1 LAEGTVLVRRRALG
15 DVILLGS
22 VTASLP
28 RPVTVV
34 TEPRYVPLAA
44 RLVGVDR
51 AVALGSPV
59 SGRVVDLQRDLRTL
73 LAFPWAR
80 RVHKSSLR
88 RWAMLRGLGGGRASV
103 PELYAQACGV
113 RPRPPPWLELPGTPR
128 EALALV
134 PGAACAPK
142 QWAPAR
148 FVELGRRW
156 GGPVSILGG
165 PGEEALCYAVAAQI
179 PGAVAVCEAG
189 FERTLEALARAI
201 VVVGGDTG
209 LLHLGAA
216 AGARVVALF
225 GPTHPADGFFPY
237 EDGVVI
243 ELALPCRP
251 CTRHRASHCAAGHH
265 GCMGQDVPTVL
276 AAVRSCA
283 G

>member
-1 LAEGTVLVRRRALG
+1 VLVRRRALG

-22 VTASLP
+22 VTASVP
-28 RPVTVV
+28 PPVTVV
-34 TEPRYVPLAA
+34 TEPRFVPLAA

-51 AVALGSPV
+51 AVPLGSPV
-59 SGRVVDLQRDLRTL
+59 SGAVVDLQRDLRTL

-80 RVHKSSLR
+80 RLRKSSLR
-88 RWAMLRGLGGGRASV
+88 RWAMLSGLGTSRASV
-103 PELYAQACGV
+103 PELYARACGV
-113 RPRPPPWLELPGTPR
+113 RPRPPPWIELPPQPR
-128 EALALV
+128 DTLVLV

-156 GGPVSILGG
+156 GGPVAVLGG
-165 PGEEALCYAVAAQI
+165 PGEEALCHAIAARI
-179 PGAVAVCEAG
+179 PGAAASCEEG
-189 FERTLEALARAI
+189 FAQTLELLARAR

-216 AGARVVALF
+216 TGARVVALF

-237 EDGVVI
+237 PDGVVVQ
-243 ELALPCRP
+243 LDLPCRP
-251 CTRHRASHCAAGHH
+251 CTRHRAPSCAVGHH